1 MKERRRYPRFSVEI
15 MDLNGK
21 ILLADEVK
29 ILDLSVGGA
38 LIKADKRLNI
48 GRNYVLKIESKD
60 RNLTVQGTVV
70 RCMLSESRKVR
81 GNIIPIYTAGM
92 QFINLSTE
100 KMNEIADF
108 IEENLVQHGKREVCK
123 PDMFKTS
130 GVRLHVRFHIENL
143 EKASVQYFDI
153 YKVKKISLCGM
164 LIESEEQVKV
174 GDRLSMEMKL
184 FEDKIIHF
192 VGKIISCQPLK
203 DTFPMTYEIG
213 IEFGKMTEENEMILK
228 RFIDSLSGYD

>member
-21 ILLADEVK
+21 ILFANEVK

-70 RCMLSESRKVR
+70 RCTLSESRKVR

-92 QFINLSTE
+92 QFTNLSTE
-100 KMNEIADF
+100 KMNEIVDF
-108 IEENLVQHGKREVCK
+108 IRENLAQHEKREVCK

-130 GVRLHVRFHIENL
+130 GVRLHVRFLIENP
-143 EKASVQYFDI
+143 EKASVQYYDV
-153 YKVKKISLCGM
+153 YKVRKISLCGM
-164 LIESEEQVKV
+164 LIESEEPVKA

-184 FEDKIIHF
+184 FEDKVIHF
-192 VGKIISCQPLK
+192 MGKIINCQPLK
-203 DTFPMTYEIG
+203 DTFPMIYEIG
-213 IEFGKMTEENEMILK
+213 IEFDEMPEENKMVLK
-228 RFIDSLSGYD
+228 RFIDSLSS